1 MFTTKSMRPRKA
13 SRFTI
18 NWGAFAAIFISC
30 CALIVSIYQSII
42 ARNQQYAAVWPYV
55 EPHVEYS
62 NHSFEL
68 LIQNK
73 GTGPAIIKQVS
84 MTLDGHAVK
93 DYQQF
98 IKELLRQDKFTSM
111 SISAPKNSVLSAGEK
126 VLFLSAT
133 IPDSLLISNIDFH
146 QRVKLEVCYCS
157 IFGDCW
163 TYRDGEV
170 EDCDECETE
179 EN

>member
-1 MFTTKSMRPRKA
+1 MKTKKPNRTT
-13 SRFTI
+13 F

-30 CALIVSIYQSII
+30 CALLVSIYQSII
-42 ARNQQYAAVWPYV
+42 LRNQQYATVWPYI

-73 GTGPAIIKQVS
+73 GTGPAIIKNVE
-84 MTLDGHAVK
+84 MVLDGKPVK

-98 IKELLRQDKFTSM
+98 IQALLRQDKFTAM
-111 SISAPKNSVLSAGEK
+111 SISAPTNSVLSAGEK
-126 VLFLSAT
+126 VQFLSASL
-133 IPDSLLISNIDFH
+133 PDSLLIANIDFH
-146 QRVKLEVCYCS
+146 DRVQLTVCYCS

-163 TYRDGEV
+163 RYVDGEV
-170 EDCDECETE
+170 TDCGGC
-179 EN
+179 NK